1 MKVEQLLQLLPQKEF
16 GFLTAETAVDHQVK
30 KLKGTIVFKLL
41 LFSMLN
47 SSKLSLR
54 VMETFFQSAQFKK
67 FASTDKINTK
77 FNSIRD
83 RISTINSDYFEKIFN
98 ILFTKYNKELEEENA
113 VTRVDSTFINISA
126 KLVQWGMT
134 NGSTYSGLKYLKLSL
149 SMKGSLPCSVQIYN
163 HQDFVNEN
171 IALPDAILKNK
182 HLNESIVVFDRGLQT
197 RKAFDKFSNKDI
209 LFIGRIKTDVKYDI
223 VKKYKLP
230 KASKDSSVEV
240 LEDLEVY
247 LYGDSKPTTN
257 TFRITKFKIKDSKE
271 MLFLVSNVWDS
282 TAYDIAALYKKRW
295 DIEVFFKFL
304 KQHLN
309 LKHIVSRNENAIKV
323 MVYMTL
329 IVAVLLIIYKKTND
343 IKGFKIAKLKMEI
356 ELDNLMIK
364 EIVKLCGGNPNK
376 AKHLWDTG

>member
-149 SMKGSLPCSVQIYN
+149 SMKGSLPCSVQIYS

-230 KASKDSSVEV
+230 KASKDRSVEV

>member
-230 KASKDSSVEV
+230 KVSKDSSVEV